1 MFSEYNITN
10 YLPKRKLDFSGIF
23 YYLVME
29 EILPYSIVK
38 RLDKKIYK
46 RIAQKFIY
54 LFYEMSKTKTD
65 DFSWYFQGVYSPILV
80 KKINKLCE
88 YIENGEIINELKS
101 IRLSEKS
108 LEIIQAIKNLVS
120 FTDEML
126 NFAVPKYQIYD
137 IISAIWYIFKIE
149 KSEEKTEKNIRLL
162 FNNLSENISLKE
174 IIQTVIKEMVN
185 FS

>member
-1 MFSEYNITN
+1 MFGEYNIIN
-10 YLPKRKLDFSGIF
+10 CFPRNKPDYSNIF
-23 YYLVME
+23 YYLVMQ
-29 EILPYSIVK
+29 EISPHHINK
-38 RLDKKIYK
+38 RLDKKVCK
-46 RIAQKFIY
+46 RIMQKFIY

-80 KKINKLCE
+80 KKMNKLCE

-162 FNNLSENISLKE
+162 FNNLSENSSLKE
-174 IIQTVIKEMVN
+174 IIQAVMKEMVN
-185 FS
+185 FC